1 MIRDIL
7 RWLACGLVVVAG
19 LVLVSWGPAGTPAG
33 KASAEH
39 ASGQKLTVAEGES
52 PAAAGKR
59 AQP

>member
-7 RWLACGLVVVAG
+7 KWLACGLVVVAG
-19 LVLVSWGPAGTPAG
+19 LALVSWGPAGTPAG
-33 KASAEH
+33 KAHVER
-39 ASGQKLTVAEGES
+39 ASGQKLAVAKGES

>member
-1 MIRDIL
+1 MIRDFL
-7 RWLACGLVVVAG
+7 KWLACGLVVVAG

-33 KASAEH
+33 KARADH
-39 ASGQKLTVAEGES
+39 ASGHKLAAAEGES